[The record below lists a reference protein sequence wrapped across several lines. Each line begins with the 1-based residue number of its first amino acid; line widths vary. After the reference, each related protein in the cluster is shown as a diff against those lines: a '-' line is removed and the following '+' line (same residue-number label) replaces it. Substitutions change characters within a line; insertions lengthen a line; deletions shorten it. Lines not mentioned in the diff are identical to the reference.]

1 MGDMVAERARA
12 DQSWP
17 GQTGGVARA
26 IHTAR
31 HAANPAYAGCNPSAT
46 YPIAATDARVTYRHA
61 QAGACAIEPL
71 TVYEIMAVLGGTRPA
86 GGYLMNTESGGAKQ
100 PGLDGRGMPQR
111 ELVFVMPLR
120 GIGRTWSSPLPDQRP
135 SRHAA

>member
-71 TVYEIMAVLGGTRPA
+71 TVYEIMAVLGGDS
-86 GGYLMNTESGGAKQ
+86 SGRWL
-100 PGLDGRGMPQR
+100 LDEYGVRWGETTGP
-111 ELVFVMPLR
+111 
-120 GIGRTWSSPLPDQRP
+120 
-135 SRHAA
+135 